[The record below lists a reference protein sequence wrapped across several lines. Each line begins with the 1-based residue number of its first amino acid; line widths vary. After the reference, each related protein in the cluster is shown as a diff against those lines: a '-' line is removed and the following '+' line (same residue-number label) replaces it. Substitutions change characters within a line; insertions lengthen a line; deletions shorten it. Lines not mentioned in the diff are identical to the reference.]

1 MIENLDE
8 LLVQV
13 QDALDTSNEVL
24 ADITDGNFVA
34 YDEADPLGKQIKDV
48 EATIANLQDM
58 LTELNNAY
66 NVFNH
71 VLGSEIQQVYQTELF
86 EMRQRYLEE
95 ETDTPREAAENIE
108 KVLPMVSDP
117 IMRGQLQAAL
127 KYLMTQVPP
136 TTEEL
141 EDIPFETARIDDA
154 NLDIGTEI
162 VEVKG
167 VLGQV
172 KVIYETIDD
181 EQIEVERTVVKEPV
195 TAVVRVGTRV
205 VDSEPTE

>member
-13 QDALDTSNEVL
+13 QDALDTSIEVL

-34 YDEADPLGKQIKDV
+34 YDKADPLGKQIKDV
-48 EATIANLQDM
+48 ETTIANLQDM

-71 VLGSEIQQVYQTELF
+71 ILGSEIQQVYQTELF

-95 ETDTPREAAENIE
+95 ETDTTREAAENIE